1 MLNRR
6 GFIGGMAAGA
16 LLHPLAFA
24 ASRPG
29 LDELYDR
36 ARPEGEVT
44 WYIAYYRTE
53 VAERVG
59 AAFAQKYP
67 GLKVNVVRA
76 TGQVIFQRLGQDL
89 KAQSANC
96 DVFSGTDTSH
106 YEYLKQHGI
115 YARYRPQA
123 LDEILP
129 IVREAADPE
138 DYFVATDTSMT
149 LLVHHTEQVK
159 EADIPRR
166 WTDLADPRWK
176 NQLALPHPGYSGA
189 MGSWVVEM
197 TERYGWEFIEKLAA
211 NKPLISRSL
220 SECPVAIGRGER
232 LVGMGPS
239 STIWSLAARGT
250 PVAASAPE
258 DGARLSYSASGVLE
272 QAPHPNAA
280 RLFLEFLLS
289 KECGEIAAEQYAIP
303 IRPDVQP
310 LPGVLVAGSV
320 PGWVPNGEAVAAEL
334 PELTEK
340 WRDLFGV

>member
-1 MLNRR
+1 AQFHRSVITAARPQRFIQREETSMLNRR
-6 GFIGGMAAGA
+6 DFIGGMAASA

-24 ASRPG
+24 ARPRIG
-29 LDELYDR
+29 MDELYEK
-36 ARPEGEVT
+36 ARQEGEVT

-59 AAFAQKYP
+59 AAFTQKYP
-67 GLKVNVVRA
+67 GINVNVVRA

-89 KAQSANC
+89 KANSANC

-106 YEYLKQHGI
+106 YDYLKEHRIFAQ
-115 YARYRPQA
+115 YRPHA

-129 IVREAADPE
+129 IVRDAADPD

-149 LLVHHTEQVK
+149 LLVYHAERVK
-159 EADIPRR
+159 DADIPKR
-166 WTDLADPRWK
+166 WTDLADPKWQ

-189 MGSWVVEM
+189 MGSWVVAM
-197 TERYGWEFIEKLAA
+197 TDLYGWEFIEKLAA

-250 PVAASAPE
+250 PVAASAPT
-258 DGARLSYSASGVLE
+258 DGARLSYSASG
-272 QAPHPNAA
+272 
-280 RLFLEFLLS
+280 
-289 KECGEIAAEQYAIP
+289 
-303 IRPDVQP
+303 
-310 LPGVLVAGSV
+310 
-320 PGWVPNGEAVAAEL
+320 
-334 PELTEK
+334 
-340 WRDLFGV
+340 